1 MTFPLFE
8 YRGVEFGGDEPI
20 QVEAFVPG
28 GPTFR
33 SQTVERGMSDGLMVG
48 RDFLGGATWSFDLF
62 TDVDDYGE
70 ALDLADRF
78 TAAWTDEA
86 VRLEPGR
93 AAPLRYFMADRWR
106 RVYGRPTG
114 VTPPDGGLLTSMGRG
129 EFNAEFNVIDPLYY
143 SDDEHTATVRLVPP
157 SRLDGLTTP
166 LTTPLTTGGS
176 GVASAPGTFAVGGR
190 ASTGVLIEVNGPVS
204 DAWVEAAGWR
214 VELVGPVAEGETVTI
229 DARPWVRATRRG
241 FTPVSGTLSART
253 NLTRVA
259 LTPGTH
265 QLLFGGHS
273 PTGNATATLKWRNA
287 WKSL

>member
-33 SQTVERGMSDGLMVG
+33 SQTVERGMSDGLVVG

-70 ALDLADRF
+70 ALDLADR
-78 TAAWTDEA
+78 
-86 VRLEPGR
+86 
-93 AAPLRYFMADRWR
+93 WR

-129 EFNAEFNVIDPLYY
+129 ELNAEFNVIDPLYY

-157 SRLDGLTTP
+157 SRLDGLATP

-190 ASTGVLIEVNGPVS
+190 AATGVLIEVNGPVS

-273 PTGNATATLKWRNA
+273 PTGSATATLKWRNA